1 MTSYIMDAVMEAEE
15 YLVKK
20 FTIKSVTIYRT
31 QASTC
36 WESALT
42 RDGANKA
49 DFYGSLLFHDENSSR
64 PEEVE
69 KFGAEEREMRRFM
82 IELCGN
88 YLMFPSL
95 S

>member
-1 MTSYIMDAVMEAEE
+1 MTSYIMDAAMAAEE

-36 WESALT
+36 RERALT

-49 DFYGSLLFHDENSSR
+49 HFYGSPLFHDEKRSNR

-69 KFGAEEREMRRFM
+69 KFGEGREMRRFM
-82 IELCGN
+82 IEFCGN
-88 YLMFPSL
+88 YLMLFS
-95 S
+95 